1 MESSLTN
8 FTHGTAVEVR
18 TMDKFQPGQVWAGL
32 SWVYR
37 CVLGGGGGGKSQIYI
52 FFQYLSPL
60 TNICQASGGDGL
72 PSHAE
77 AP

>member
-37 CVLGGGGGGKSQIYI
+37 CVLGGGGGG
-52 FFQYLSPL
+52 
-60 TNICQASGGDGL
+60 GGGEESDIHFL
-72 PSHAE
+72 PIPVPTHQHL
-77 AP
+77 PGQWW